1 MKSHKFSGVSNVAIE
16 VDVNLK
22 DITAVLDNDAEEEDS
37 FQVL

>member
-1 MKSHKFSGVSNVAIE
+1 MMSHHFLGVSNVATE

-22 DITAVLDNDAEEEDS
+22 DIIALLDNDAEEEDS